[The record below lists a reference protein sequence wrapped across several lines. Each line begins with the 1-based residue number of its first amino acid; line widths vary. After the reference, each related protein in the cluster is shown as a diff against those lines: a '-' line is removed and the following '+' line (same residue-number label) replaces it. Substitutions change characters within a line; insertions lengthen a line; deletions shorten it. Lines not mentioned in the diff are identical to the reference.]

1 MAGQMGATVSLT
13 ATRIYQ
19 LSFFTGFGVSFLV
32 YWALCRIWPIPVP
45 TPDEVAQ
52 VPAALATA
60 DARGE
65 LKRQSTGE
73 SAYGGEKDDKE
84 VEETSRGA
92 VELV

>member
-1 MAGQMGATVSLT
+1 MGATVSLT

-32 YWALCRIWPIPVP
+32 YWALCRIWPIRVP